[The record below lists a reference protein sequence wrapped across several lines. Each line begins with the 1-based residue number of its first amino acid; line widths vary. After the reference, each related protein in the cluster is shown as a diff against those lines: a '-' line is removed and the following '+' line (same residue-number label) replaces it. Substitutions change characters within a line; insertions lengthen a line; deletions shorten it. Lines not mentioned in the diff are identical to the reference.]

1 MYIQEF
7 LTEYAQKTGMSEKE
21 ILENKM
27 DLFSCLYIASGM
39 NAQEL
44 REVIAYCKE
53 RKKQLTLDA

>member
-7 LTEYAQKTGMSEKE
+7 LAEYVQKTGMSEKE
-21 ILENKM
+21 IIENKQ
-27 DLFSCLYIASGM
+27 DLFFCLYVVSGM

-53 RKKQLTLDA
+53 RKKQLRLDA

>member
-7 LTEYAQKTGMSEKE
+7 LAEYAQKTGMSEKE
-21 ILENKM
+21 IIENKM
-27 DLFSCLYIASGM
+27 DLFFCLYVISEL